1 MKRLVKYI
9 QELFEIGF
17 VPVSNHHG
25 KIFDDGVYD
34 DYLSI
39 QFTIP
44 GEERIEFYLGVDP
57 ETYVPKIYEIY
68 GNCDLTK
75 DIYTI
80 EQAQMQIVKLDA
92 FIKEL
97 QYYKAVIKPFV
108 DKYNLKEYKSN
119 EY

>member
-44 GEERIEFYLGVDP
+44 GEESIEFYLGVDP
-57 ETYVPKIYEIY
+57 ETYVPKIYELY

>member
-9 QELFEIGF
+9 QELFEIDF
-17 VPVSNHHG
+17 VPVSNHG
-25 KIFDDGVYD
+25 EIIEDGIYD
-34 DYLSI
+34 NYLCI

-57 ETYVPKIYEIY
+57 ETYEPKIYELY
-68 GNCDLTK
+68 GNCDLNK

-80 EQAQMQIVKLDA
+80 EQAQMQISKLDD
-92 FIKEL
+92 FINDL
-97 QYYKAVIKPFV
+97 QHYKAVIKPFT

>member
-17 VPVSNHHG
+17 VPVSNHYG

-44 GEERIEFYLGVDP
+44 GEEKIEFYLGVDS
-57 ETYVPKIYEIY
+57 ETYEPKIYELY

-80 EQAQMQIVKLDA
+80 KQAQIQILKLDD
-92 FIKEL
+92 FINDL
-97 QYYKAVIKPFV
+97 QKYKALIKPFV

-119 EY
+119 EH

>member
-44 GEERIEFYLGVDP
+44 GEESIEFYLGVDS
-57 ETYVPKIYEIY
+57 ETYVPKIYELY

>member
-44 GEERIEFYLGVDP
+44 GEESIEFYLGVDP
-57 ETYVPKIYEIY
+57 ETYVPKIYELY

-97 QYYKAVIKPFV
+97 QYYKAVIKPFT

>member
-44 GEERIEFYLGVDP
+44 GEESIEFYLGVDP
-57 ETYVPKIYEIY
+57 ETYVPKIYELY

-108 DKYNLKEYKSN
+108 DKYNLKEYKGN

>member
-25 KIFDDGVYD
+25 EIIDNGFYD
-34 DYLSI
+34 DYLCI

-44 GEERIEFYLGVDP
+44 GEERIEFYLGVDS
-57 ETYVPKIYEIY
+57 ENYEPKIYELY
-68 GNCDLTK
+68 GNCDLNK

-80 EQAQMQIVKLDA
+80 DQAQMQMVKLDA

>member
-9 QELFEIGF
+9 QELFEIDF

-25 KIFDDGVYD
+25 EIIDNGVYD
-34 DYLSI
+34 DYLCI
-39 QFTIP
+39 EFTIP

-57 ETYVPKIYEIY
+57 KNYEPKIYELY
-68 GNCDLTK
+68 GNCDLNK

-97 QYYKAVIKPFV
+97 QYYKAKIKPFV